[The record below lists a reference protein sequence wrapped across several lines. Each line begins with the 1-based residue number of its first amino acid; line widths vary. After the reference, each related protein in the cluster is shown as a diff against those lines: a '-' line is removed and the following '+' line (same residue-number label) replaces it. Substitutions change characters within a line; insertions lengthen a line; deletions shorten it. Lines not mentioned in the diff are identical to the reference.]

1 MKDEIWTMKDGTK
14 IAVNDMS
21 EGHVR
26 NALRM
31 VIRNH
36 RKLQLKLR
44 QAAML
49 DRVMRAGRH
58 AESDLDLEM
67 TVGEMTVGEMQDEL
81 SAQSYRQLSNPEAFF
96 PLLEGGRHGSPELA
110 ARYDPRGK

>member
-14 IAVNDMS
+14 IAVGDMS
-21 EGHVR
+21 ESHVR

-36 RKLQLKLR
+36 NKQMAHARLRK
-44 QAAML
+44 AARL
-49 DRVMRAGRH
+49 FCDVASAGGH
-58 AESDLDLEM
+58 EDLEM
-67 TVGEMTVGEMQDEL
+67 SLGDMQDEL
-81 SAQSYRQLSNPEAFF
+81 SAQAYARLSDPHAFF

-110 ARYDPRGK
+110 ARYDPSKRR